1 MDRSACVRRTT
12 AMATVVASLS
22 CGGDV
27 AGPSGA
33 RVATVTVQPSSTS
46 LAIGS
51 NLPLQ
56 ATARD
61 ADGNVL
67 VGRRIF
73 FASNDENVATVTS
86 DGVVTARAIGT
97 AQIAASSEGQSAIA
111 VVNVTQRPVATVTVL
126 PSTAQLTVGGSV
138 TLSAATFDSDGNL
151 LSNRTVLWSSSNT
164 NVATV
169 DAQGIVQGRG
179 LGSATISATS
189 EGKTGSATANV
200 TLVPV
205 GSVTVSPTSF
215 TLGVGAQTLL
225 TATVRDGAGNVLTGR
240 TVSWSSDAPS
250 IASVSQGGLVT
261 AAAAGSAG
269 ITASLEG
276 KSATALVTVTPATP
290 PPPAIDRVTISPKDW
305 EPDPGDV
312 RQFVAR
318 AFDANDNEIKNVL
331 FTWSSTNVLR
341 VTVTQTGLALALR
354 SGRADIIVTAGGKSA
369 TARVEVD

>member
-276 KSATALVTVTPATP
+276 KSATALITVTPATP

>member
-1 MDRSACVRRTT
+1 
-12 AMATVVASLS
+12 MATVVASLS

-276 KSATALVTVTPATP
+276 KSATALITVTPATP

>member
-1 MDRSACVRRTT
+1 MDRSACVRRMT
-12 AMATVVASLS
+12 AMAAVVASLS
-22 CGGDV
+22 CGGEV

-33 RVATVTVQPSSTS
+33 RVATVTVQPSSSS

-138 TLSAATFDSDGNL
+138 TLSAATFDLDGNL
-151 LSNRTVLWSSSNT
+151 LTNRTVLWSSSNT

-169 DAQGIVQGRG
+169 DGQGTVQGRG
-179 LGSATISATS
+179 VGSATISATS

-205 GSVTVSPTSF
+205 GSVTVAPTSF
-215 TLGVGAQTLL
+215 TLSVGEQTLL

-276 KSATALVTVTPATP
+276 KSATALITVTPATP

-318 AFDANDNEIKNVL
+318 AFDANDKEIKNVL

>member
-1 MDRSACVRRTT
+1 MDRSACVRRMT

-276 KSATALVTVTPATP
+276 KSATALITVTPATP

>member
-1 MDRSACVRRTT
+1 MDRSARVRRMT
-12 AMATVVASLS
+12 AMAAVVASLS
-22 CGGDV
+22 CGGEV

-33 RVATVTVQPSSTS
+33 RVATVTVQPSSSS

-61 ADGNVL
+61 VDGNVL

-73 FASNDENVATVTS
+73 FASNDESVATVTS

-126 PSTAQLTVGGSV
+126 PTTAQLTVGGSV
-138 TLSAATFDSDGNL
+138 TLSAATFDLDGNL
-151 LSNRTVLWSSSNT
+151 LTNRTVLWSSSNT

-169 DAQGIVQGRG
+169 DAQGTVQGRG
-179 LGSATISATS
+179 VGSATISATS

-205 GSVTVSPTSF
+205 GSVTVAPTSF
-215 TLGVGAQTLL
+215 TLSVGQQALL

-276 KSATALVTVTPATP
+276 KSATALITVTPATP

-318 AFDANDNEIKNVL
+318 AFDANDKEIKNVL